1 MKAIIYARV
10 STEMQEE
17 GRSLEFQIRKCED
30 FCQMNSYKLKEVIQD
45 VESGGNDN
53 REGFLKLQQEI
64 KKKII

>member
-30 FCQMNSYKLKEVIQD
+30 FCKYNNYTVKEVIQD

-53 REGFLKLQQEI
+53 REGFLRLQ
-64 KKKII
+64 K

>member
-30 FCQMNSYKLKEVIQD
+30 FCKMNGYKLKEVIQD
-45 VESGGNDN
+45 VESGRIDT
-53 REGFLKLQQEI
+53 REGFLILLQEI
-64 KKKII
+64 KK